1 MSTEQV
7 ALVTGGCRG
16 IGVEVARQ
24 LARKD
29 YRVVITSRDG
39 LAGKAAADKL
49 RSEGLAVSHQ
59 PLELTRQESVRRLA
73 AYLAEHFGRLDVLVN
88 NAGDFVDPDLDDP
101 RQANVLQAPLS
112 HLQDSFDTNLL
123 GTLRVCQAVVP
134 MMRAHGGCIVNVS
147 SGYGQLTGMRAG
159 FPGYRISKTAL
170 NALTRVL
177 AAELEGDSIRVNSV
191 DPGWTR
197 TRMGGQNAP
206 RSAAEAAAGIVW
218 AATLPTDGPTGGF
231 FRDGTAI
238 PW

>member
-1 MSTEQV
+1 MAAEKI
-7 ALVTGGCRG
+7 ALVTGGSRG

-49 RSEGLAVSHQ
+49 RSENLEVFHQ

-73 AYLAEHFGRLDVLVN
+73 GYLQEQFGRLDALVN
-88 NAGDFVDPDLDDP
+88 NAGQFIDPDPDDP
-101 RQANVLQAPLS
+101 RQASVLEAPLS
-112 HLQDSFDTNLL
+112 QLQASLDVNLL
-123 GTLRVCQAVVP
+123 GTVRVCQAVVP
-134 MMRAHGGCIVNVS
+134 LMRGHAGCIVNVS
-147 SGYGQLTGMRAG
+147 SGYGQLQGMKAA

-170 NALTRVL
+170 NALTRLL
-177 AAELEGDSIRVNSV
+177 AAELEADGIRVNSV

-197 TRMGGQNAP
+197 TRMGGSQAP
-206 RSAAEAAAGIVW
+206 RSPAEAANGIVW
-218 AATLPTDGPTGGF
+218 AATLPADGPSGGF